1 MEFTEENRR
10 AFDEIVAR
18 YPSPRAA
25 MLPALWLVQ
34 RQEGHI
40 SAEAMEYV
48 GELLDTPP
56 AEVQAVVSF
65 YTMYD
70 RRPPGA
76 YKLQVCRTLSCAI
89 MGAYDI
95 LRHLEERLGV
105 HNGETTQDGQFTLQE
120 VECLGS
126 CGTAPMMQVNDK
138 YYENLTVERVD
149 TLLDT
154 LRAKSAILDRV
165 PVIHDPAEMQAAVP
179 RAVVSAP
186 AGDHGHDHDGGGR
199 PGG

>member
-1 MEFTEENRR
+1 MEFTPDNRR
-10 AFDEIVAR
+10 RFDEVLAG
-18 YPSPRAA
+18 YPDRRAA

-34 RQEGHI
+34 RQEGHV
-40 SAEAMEYV
+40 SAEGMEYV
-48 GELLDTPP
+48 AGLLEVPP
-56 AEVQAVVSF
+56 GEVQAVVSF

-70 RRPPGA
+70 RHPPGR
-76 YKLQVCRTLSCAI
+76 YKLQVCRTLSCAS
-89 MGAYDI
+89 MGAYDL
-95 LRHLEERLGV
+95 LRHLEERLGI
-105 HNGETTQDGQFTLQE
+105 HNGQTSEDGMFTLQE

-126 CGTAPMMQVNDK
+126 CGTGPMMQVNDK